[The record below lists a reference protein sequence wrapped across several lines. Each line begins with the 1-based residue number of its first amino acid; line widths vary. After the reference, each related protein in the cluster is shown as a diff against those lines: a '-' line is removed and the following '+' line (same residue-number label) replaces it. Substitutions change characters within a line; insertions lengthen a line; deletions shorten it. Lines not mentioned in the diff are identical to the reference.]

1 MWRLRGPRFP
11 TGPQVRPWHRRR
23 DATGCGVRGGDAGD
37 ELAPSAQTFCTR
49 AIAIDALACDRD
61 AAVKAAPGTVSR
73 RAPLTIR
80 DAVCRGAGPQLR
92 TTSSARR
99 GLSATPSCRPAE
111 VTGQWSALWACP
123 TGYARREALRL
134 GWRVRFDSV

>member
-61 AAVKAAPGTVSR
+61 AAVKAAPGTVSSE
-73 RAPLTIR
+73 
-80 DAVCRGAGPQLR
+80 LR
-92 TTSSARR
+92 
-99 GLSATPSCRPAE
+99 
-111 VTGQWSALWACP
+111 
-123 TGYARREALRL
+123 
-134 GWRVRFDSV
+134 